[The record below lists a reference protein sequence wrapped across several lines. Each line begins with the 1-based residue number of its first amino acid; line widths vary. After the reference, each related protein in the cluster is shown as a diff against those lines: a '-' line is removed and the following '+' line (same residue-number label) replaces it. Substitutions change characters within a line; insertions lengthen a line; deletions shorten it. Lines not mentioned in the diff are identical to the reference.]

1 MAISLVN
8 LGRRVRMLRVNK
20 SMTQDELAEQS
31 GLSTKYIGELE
42 RGQSNPTLLTVDKIA
57 TALDVEMTDPFEIKS
72 DALSVQELR
81 REIDMLLDNS
91 DEKTLKAVFSLL
103 SILME

>member
-42 RGQSNPTLLTVDKIA
+42 RGQSNPTLLTIDKIA
-57 TALDVEMTDPFEIKS
+57 TALDVEMADPFEIKS

-81 REIDMLLDNS
+81 REIDILLDNS